1 MNSIE
6 TFKKW
11 DIDLLIDYVLK
22 FHHRNTRRHGTKIAN
37 ELVALAQTHSELN
50 EVANLF
56 RNSVQDLDMHCMKE
70 ENVLYP
76 YIMELFN
83 ASETQQPVGAFHC
96 GTIQYPINA
105 MMEDHS
111 EEKGRHSLIAR
122 LTNGYTA
129 PDGAEAE
136 YQKVLDEMRDF
147 RDYLHEHIDI
157 ENEII
162 FPRALALE
170 AAEVPAMQAF

>member
-22 FHHRNTRRHGTKIAN
+22 FHHRNTRRYGDKIAQ
-37 ELVALAQTHSELN
+37 ELIALAQSHPELN
-50 EVANLF
+50 EAANLF

-76 YIMELFN
+76 YINELYN
-83 ASETQQPVGAFHC
+83 ASETGQPVEAFHC
-96 GTIQYPINA
+96 GTIRYPVNA
-105 MMEDHS
+105 MMADHS
-111 EEKGRHSLIAR
+111 DESARHEMIAR
-122 LTNGYTA
+122 LTNNYTA
-129 PDGAEAE
+129 PEGAEAE
-136 YQKVLDEMRDF
+136 YQRVLDELRDF
-147 RDYLHEHIDI
+147 RDYLHEHIAV

-170 AAEVPAMQAF
+170 AASV